1 VGTQMVRIGLE
12 QEGGYLVLDY
22 GLEELDAFYSVGVNY
37 DTVFEISMMEKY
49 PNI

>member
-1 VGTQMVRIGLE
+1 MIRIGSE
-12 QEGGYLVLDY
+12 HEGGYFVLDY
-22 GLEELDAFYSVGVNY
+22 GLEELEAFYTVGVNY